1 MPISK
6 INRNYQLTIPKD
18 VREKARI
25 ERGDKVH
32 VEYDEDEGLVLVRPP
47 LRGKRKTWR
56 LGSRLTV
63 AEIEA
68 DIERGQAS

>member
-47 LRGKRKTWR
+47 LRGKRKTWK